1 MVPLQLYRTN
11 AGSLQ
16 KSQWRFIDPSILSP
30 WNIMSWGM
38 KQIRGFV
45 VGSDGLDSAP
55 PLRAMELVLAA
66 NLEVNKPVV

>member
-1 MVPLQLYRTN
+1 
-11 AGSLQ
+11 
-16 KSQWRFIDPSILSP
+16 
-30 WNIMSWGM
+30 MSWGM